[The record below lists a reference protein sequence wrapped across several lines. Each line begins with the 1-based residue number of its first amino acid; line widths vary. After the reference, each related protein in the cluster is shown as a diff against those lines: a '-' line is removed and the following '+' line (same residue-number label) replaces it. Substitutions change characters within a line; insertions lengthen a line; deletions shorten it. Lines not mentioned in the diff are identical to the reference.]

1 MAELDPKKPK
11 SLSDL
16 VTRMNSG
23 GMVEE
28 FSKTARSYIEERST
42 VPSYFQS
49 PMREN
54 ALAAKEKIYGPFK
67 QLSAE
72 KIASILAYTDEKSKI
87 FEKINTFLRVG
98 EYFGE
103 DVEEIKSFVENLKKA
118 LKELS
123 AANDNE
129 EIELNR
135 VVSGEYAENLAN
147 LKPGDIIEEKGFGSW
162 AGGEYN
168 APRGDQFIRKDKFN
182 IVLRTRS
189 KKAINIA
196 PISKYEREQEHL
208 TYPGHKY

>member
-182 IVLRTRS
+182 IVPKNQI
-189 KKAINIA
+189 KKSNQYC
-196 PISKYEREQEHL
+196 SD
-208 TYPGHKY
+208 